1 MKEKTTHIIA
11 NSKQGAKNQTAF
23 IISIRLLFWSLNG
36 GWWVVKNWAP
46 LLLLLAAHSSHE
58 ERTFWF
64 NSLSS
69 VVSSSWHL
77 TVEESLVCR
86 GQGCCGRSMRWC
98 STYWHQEAGFLTT
111 LELLCS
117 VNVQFCTLS
126 LLRAQHWI
134 ISIIFIFSANGKGL
148 IWLQNQKCYLFCL
161 QCIIWLLQQIHTYLP
176 STYSHSQWLFY
187 EFVSKITNKLV
198 KQSLRVTVYTFLTPN
213 CKAKMCLGGIQ
224 KDVRF

>member
-1 MKEKTTHIIA
+1 MLLLQIGSYFLHQFTMQLDERKDNLDNCKKQEKL
-11 NSKQGAKNQTAF
+11 KNQTAF
-23 IISIRLLFWSLNG
+23 RKSIRLLSWSFNG
-36 GWWVVKNWAP
+36 GWWVVRNWAP
-46 LLLLLAAHSSHE
+46 LLLLLVAHSSHE

-126 LLRAQHWI
+126 LLRAQHYI
-134 ISIIFIFSANGKGL
+134 ISIIFSAKDRYGYKTKNRM
-148 IWLQNQKCYLFCL
+148 
-161 QCIIWLLQQIHTYLP
+161 
-176 STYSHSQWLFY
+176 
-187 EFVSKITNKLV
+187 
-198 KQSLRVTVYTFLTPN
+198 SL
-213 CKAKMCLGGIQ
+213 
-224 KDVRF
+224 